1 MGNLSQLFGLAL
13 LNNGDAS
20 PVREFFFRLELPA
33 KAESS
38 RFFWKFHVRPAVA
51 WCCTT
56 AGARMLKRD
65 QASAGTMRLSLKPAS
80 PTDPRTT

>member
-33 KAESS
+33 KAQAK
-38 RFFWKFHVRPAVA
+38 RVLFHGQISVWADDVA
-51 WCCTT
+51 TPIDT
-56 AGARMLKRD
+56 V
-65 QASAGTMRLSLKPAS
+65 
-80 PTDPRTT
+80 